1 MQLCAKFG
9 NFWVNIHGEIICQIW
24 QLFTIFFNFPIVHCV
39 EMKELSD
46 SKVLTYNRR
55 GSNPENIFMIK
66 HTNIIVCFLRVHHWQ
81 NAEFQQET
89 TVSWIYQ
96 CGPSPPERIRIS
108 LLAHIMEK
116 CYRNRKRALEA
127 WDQKNVFSKKN
138 KKRNTKYKNN
148 QIQKENHLFPFDHV
162 NVGLPP
168 CSHLFH
174 QQSCWLD
181 WTNLDM
187 KSKSWGFIF
196 KDSRK
201 ENFRF
206 NGKFS

>member
-9 NFWVNIHGEIICQIW
+9 NFWVNIHGEIICQSW
-24 QLFTIFFNFPIVHCV
+24 QLLTLFFNFPIVHCV

-116 CYRNRKRALEA
+116 CYRNRKRGTRPKKCIF
-127 WDQKNVFSKKN
+127 QKKIKEKYKIQNTN
-138 KKRNTKYKNN
+138 TTKYKKR
-148 QIQKENHLFPFDHV
+148 IT
-162 NVGLPP
+162 
-168 CSHLFH
+168 CSHSTMSMLVFPPALT
-174 QQSCWLD
+174 SF
-181 WTNLDM
+181 TSNLVG
-187 KSKSWGFIF
+187 SIGQT
-196 KDSRK
+196 
-201 ENFRF
+201 
-206 NGKFS
+206 

>member
-1 MQLCAKFG
+1 
-9 NFWVNIHGEIICQIW
+9 
-24 QLFTIFFNFPIVHCV
+24 
-39 EMKELSD
+39 MKELSD

-116 CYRNRKRALEA
+116 CYRNRKRGIRP
-127 WDQKNVFSKKN
+127 KMYFPKKL
-138 KKRNTKYKNN
+138 KEKYKIQIQPNTKRESPAP
-148 QIQKENHLFPFDHV
+148 IR
-162 NVGLPP
+162 P
-168 CSHLFH
+168 C
-174 QQSCWLD
+174 QCWSSPLLSPLSQAILLARLD
-181 WTNLDM
+181 
-187 KSKSWGFIF
+187 KPRYEI
-196 KDSRK
+196 
-201 ENFRF
+201 
-206 NGKFS
+206 